1 METSK
6 IIRHAL
12 NFAIKRAQTELA
24 LNLPSVSRLFKI
36 AFPLVL
42 GGLILWWMYRDFDW
56 NGLWDAL
63 NDGMNWTWMWL
74 SMPFGV
80 LAQVLRAARWRQAL
94 EPLDERPRL
103 SSCVHAVFL
112 SYASSLVVPRVGEV
126 LRCGVLKKYDGTS
139 FTKSLGTVVTERM
152 VDSLLMLLLAALTVL
167 LQVKVFMVFFAETG
181 VSFEELAGRF
191 SAAGYWVTAACL
203 LVVLVFLAVL
213 AKRLA
218 WFNHTVTCSAMW
230 WTVYFLCAMSV
241 MSYIY
246 NIFVRI
252 WASYFLHFYLTFYCF
267 SYTSGLGITAALI
280 AFVVGT
286 FAVLVPTP
294 NGAGPWHFAVKTILV
309 LYGVCESDAV
319 VFVLIV
325 HTLQTLLV
333 VLLGLYAAGA
343 LAFTRR
349 RCLAGGG
356 GRNGINWIVEP

>member
-1 METSK
+1 M
-6 IIRHAL
+6 
-12 NFAIKRAQTELA
+12 
-24 LNLPSVSRLFKI
+24 
-36 AFPLVL
+36 VL

-139 FTKSLGTVVTERM
+139 FTKSFGDGGDRAYGGFPPDVVIGCFDR
-152 VDSLLMLLLAALTVL
+152 LAASQGVYG
-167 LQVKVFMVFFAETG
+167 VFAETG

-218 WFNHTVTCSAMW
+218 WFNHTRNLLRNVVDGVLSLRN
-230 WTVYFLCAMSV
+230 VRHV
-241 MSYIY
+241 PIYIMY
-246 NIFVRI
+246 SLGI

-333 VLLGLYAAGA
+333 ILLGLYAAGA
-343 LAFTRR
+343 LGFTRR
-349 RCLAGGG
+349 RCLAGGEDG
-356 GRNGINWIVEP
+356 TE

>member
-1 METSK
+1 M
-6 IIRHAL
+6 
-12 NFAIKRAQTELA
+12 
-24 LNLPSVSRLFKI
+24 
-36 AFPLVL
+36 
-42 GGLILWWMYRDFDW
+42 WWMYRDFDW
-56 NGLWDAL
+56 NGLWEAL
-63 NDGMNWTWMWL
+63 IDGMDWTWMWL

-80 LAQVLRAARWRQAL
+80 LAQVLRAVRWRQAL
-94 EPLDERPRL
+94 APLGERPRL

-112 SYASSLVVPRVGEV
+112 SYASSLVVPRV
-126 LRCGVLKKYDGTS
+126 
-139 FTKSLGTVVTERM
+139 VTERM
-152 VDSLLMLLLAALTVL
+152 VDSLLILLLAALAVL

-213 AKRLA
+213 ARRLA
-218 WFNHTVTCSAMW
+218 WFNHTRNLLRNIVDGVFSLRN
-230 WTVYFLCAMSV
+230 VRHIPI
-241 MSYIY
+241 YIMY
-246 NIFVRI
+246 SLGI
-252 WASYFLHFYLTFYCF
+252 WLAYFLHFYLTFYCF
-267 SYTSGLGITAALI
+267 SYTSGLGAMAALI

-309 LYGVCESDAV
+309 LYGVCEPDAV

-333 VLLGLYAAGA
+333 MLLGFYAAGA

-349 RCLAGGG
+349 IGQEEAGG
-356 GRNGINWIVEP
+356 GRN

>member
-1 METSK
+1 M
-6 IIRHAL
+6 
-12 NFAIKRAQTELA
+12 
-24 LNLPSVSRLFKI
+24 
-36 AFPLVL
+36 
-42 GGLILWWMYRDFDW
+42 WWMYRDFDW
-56 NGLWDAL
+56 NGLWEAL
-63 NDGMNWTWMWL
+63 NDGMDWTWMWL

-80 LAQVLRAARWRQAL
+80 LAQVLRAVRWRQAL
-94 EPLDERPRL
+94 APLGERPRL

-152 VDSLLMLLLAALTVL
+152 VDSLLILLLAALAVL

-213 AKRLA
+213 ARRLA
-218 WFNHTVTCSAMW
+218 WFNHTRNLLRNIVDGVFSLRN
-230 WTVYFLCAMSV
+230 VRHIPI
-241 MSYIY
+241 YIMY
-246 NIFVRI
+246 SLGI
-252 WASYFLHFYLTFYCF
+252 WLAYFLHFYLTFYCF
-267 SYTSGLGITAALI
+267 SYTSGLGAMAALI

-294 NGAGPWHFAVKTILV
+294 NGAGPWHFAVETILV
-309 LYGVCESDAV
+309 LYGVCEPDAV

-333 VLLGLYAAGA
+333 MLLGFYAAGA

-349 RCLAGGG
+349 IGQEEAGG
-356 GRNGINWIVEP
+356 GRN